1 MEAIVVNPRNK
12 DEFELVSKLLK
23 QMKIKSTVVK
33 KSSSA
38 KKNGKEEFLNSLP
51 KRINQV
57 KLHMQGKVKLK
68 SWDDLKKE
76 L

>member
-33 KSSSA
+33 KSSLA
-38 KKNGKEEFLNSLP
+38 KKNEKEEFLNSLP

>member
-1 MEAIVVNPRNK
+1 MESIVVNPRNK

-38 KKNGKEEFLNSLP
+38 KKNEKEEFLNSLP